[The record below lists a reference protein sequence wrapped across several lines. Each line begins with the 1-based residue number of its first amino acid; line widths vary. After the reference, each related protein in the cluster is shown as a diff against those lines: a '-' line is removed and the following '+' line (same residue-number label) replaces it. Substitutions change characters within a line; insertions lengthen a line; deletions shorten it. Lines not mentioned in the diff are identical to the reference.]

1 MKLPN
6 RTAIITGGASGIGE
20 ATARRFATEGANVVI
35 ADLDAA
41 AANELATS
49 IHKSGGKAIG
59 VECNVGAVADL
70 KGAVDAAIATYGAL
84 HIIVN
89 NAAGGA
95 AGGRPVHTVDE
106 ASWDDTFD
114 INVKAGYLLAQ
125 AAVPHM
131 QHARGGSVLWTSSLG
146 GTQGTENMGVYGATK
161 AAIINL
167 VKTMSI
173 ELGQYG
179 IRVNAVCP
187 GMVLTPG
194 LLKVNPPIELMAAG
208 IPLGRVGQPEDIAN
222 VFAFLASDDA
232 AYVTGQSI
240 NVDGGMGAGMRA
252 PRFPPGLPPAD
263 R

>member
-1 MKLPN
+1 MKLHQK
-6 RTAIITGGASGIGE
+6 TAIITGGASGIGE
-20 ATARRFATEGANVVI
+20 ATARRFAAEGANVVI
-35 ADLDAA
+35 ADLDPAA
-41 AANELATS
+41 ASDIAASIKAT
-49 IHKSGGKAIG
+49 GGQAIG
-59 VECNVGAVADL
+59 VACNVGVVADL
-70 KGAVDAAIATYGAL
+70 QSAVDAAVATYGSL

-106 ASWDDTFD
+106 SSWDDTFD
-114 INVKAGYLLAQ
+114 INVKAGYLLAK
-125 AAVPHM
+125 AAVPLM
-131 QHARGGSVLWTSSLG
+131 QQAGGGSVLWTSSLG
-146 GTQGTENMGVYGATK
+146 GKQGTENMGVYGATK
-161 AAIINL
+161 AAINNL
-167 VKTMSI
+167 VMTMSI

-194 LLKVNPPIELMAAG
+194 LLRVNPPIELMAAG

-252 PRFPPGLPPAD
+252 PRFPPGPPPAP
-263 R
+263 